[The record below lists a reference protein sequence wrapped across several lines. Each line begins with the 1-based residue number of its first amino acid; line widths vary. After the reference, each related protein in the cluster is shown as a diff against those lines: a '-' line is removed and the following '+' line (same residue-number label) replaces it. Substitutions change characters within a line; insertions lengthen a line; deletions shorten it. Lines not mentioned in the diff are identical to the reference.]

1 MKYEI
6 TTKSSEETERLAEKL
21 AQSFKGGE
29 VVMMSSD
36 LGGGKTTFV
45 RGLVRGLGSSDHVSS
60 PTFTVS
66 QTYQGDK
73 FRILHIDMYRLSV
86 IPNLIGN
93 PVKEESIIT
102 GLRVGARNDNAGAG
116 DDSSDLLLLE
126 DDGIG
131 DPDTVTVIEWAS
143 PEMFAHHPDAL
154 KIEIKK
160 SNEDE
165 NYRQLVFEENR
176 V

>member
-45 RGLVRGLGSSDHVSS
+45 RGLVRGLGSSDHVTS

-66 QTYQGDK
+66 QTYHGDK
-73 FRILHIDMYRLSV
+73 FRILHIDMYRLS
-86 IPNLIGN
+86 I
-93 PVKEESIIT
+93 
-102 GLRVGARNDNAGAG
+102 GAG
-116 DDSSDLLLLE
+116 RDLLLLE

-143 PEMFAHHPDAL
+143 PEMFAHHPDVL